1 MAGTVASPVSLR
13 SRSSTRTLAVVF
25 AGFCAFLTLYA
36 PQPLLPMLS
45 DAFQVSAKSVTRV
58 MGISTFAVVLAAPLV
73 GILAD
78 RLGRKQVI
86 VRSAL
91 LLALPSL
98 LAATSTGLNQ
108 LLFWRFWMGVFTPG
122 IFAVTIAYINEEWT
136 EGAGSAMSAYVGGT
150 VLGGFSGRM
159 VSGFVASASS
169 WRWSFVALGVLT
181 LAGGIAMWS
190 WLPGDHRT
198 ARKQNDGAAPAG
210 EGNVARAMLRHLRDP
225 RLAATYIVGF
235 GLLFTLVAAFTYV
248 NFHLAAPPFKLT
260 TRGLSLVF
268 TVYLVGAA
276 VTPMSGRVIDRMGH
290 RFALTMATL
299 SGAAGMAL
307 TLIPNLWAVVAG
319 LAMCCTGVW
328 ISQSA
333 ATSYIGTV
341 AREAR
346 AAAVGL
352 YVMFYYL
359 GGSCGS
365 EVPGHF
371 WARGGWPVCVA
382 LIVAVQILSIVVGL
396 IFWRPTRAAVE
407 A

>member
-371 WARGGWPVCVA
+371 WARGGWSVCVA

>member
-159 VSGFVASASS
+159 VSGFVASACS

-371 WARGGWPVCVA
+371 WARGGWSVCVA